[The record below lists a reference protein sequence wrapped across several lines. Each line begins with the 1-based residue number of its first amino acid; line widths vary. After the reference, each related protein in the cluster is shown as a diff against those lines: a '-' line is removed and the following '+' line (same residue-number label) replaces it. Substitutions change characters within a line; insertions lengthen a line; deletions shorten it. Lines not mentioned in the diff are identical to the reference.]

1 MPKKFPDLITMSLD
15 HRSLNGIVLG
25 FNCCDREMQGGVY
38 VSTVPT
44 PWLAAIGKLEKEIQL
59 AKPPRLCYL
68 VQVLLCLLRCFHFL
82 FLQVDSNIHGAR
94 DRLQFFLSRY
104 RNMVSSH
111 LSLWFYAWVYQPIT
125 VAFGT
130 TRNVGKIRATSCPN
144 PFRCGGWGTP
154 RAVLCPRRFDCGI
167 GNVYFWAS

>member
-1 MPKKFPDLITMSLD
+1 MSLD

-82 FLQVDSNIHGAR
+82 SLQVDSNIHGAR

-104 RNMVSSH
+104 RNMISSH
-111 LSLWFYAWVYQPIT
+111 PFLWFYAWVYQPISLW
-125 VAFGT
+125 
-130 TRNVGKIRATSCPN
+130 NHKKHGKIGAMSCPN

-154 RAVLCPRRFDCGI
+154 RAVLCPRRFDCDI
-167 GNVYFWAS
+167 GNVDFWAS